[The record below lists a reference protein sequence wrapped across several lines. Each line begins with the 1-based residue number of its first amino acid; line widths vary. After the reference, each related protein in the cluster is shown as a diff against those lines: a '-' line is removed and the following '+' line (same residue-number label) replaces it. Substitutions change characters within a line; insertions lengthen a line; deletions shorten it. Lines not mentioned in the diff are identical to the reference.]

1 MMDECRVRCKQKERL
16 YKLWHKQFGGG
27 GSPALNPKKAPTAML
42 SITNMMTAGRE
53 LRQELPDLPST
64 STHSEAA
71 CVSLLR

>member
-1 MMDECRVRCKQKERL
+1 MSAESDVNKRSGSINCDINSL
-16 YKLWHKQFGGG
+16 GG
-27 GSPALNPKKAPTAML
+27 GSPALNPRKAPTAML

-53 LRQELPDLPST
+53 LRQELPDLSST